1 MSTSSFDLEAHVIQR
16 YSGEALIQRLLW
28 IAEHSTPNNQAALRA
43 ALTVIMKQNNVIR
56 YKEIHSHSI
65 LRSALGNNSSSNNNN
80 SSALDTHWLQ
90 EAEAVNRHQVG
101 VLQSRLQTAQAH
113 LHKEAVRTAYTALAQ
128 FHWSVG
134 DLPEAFH
141 AAVRAKDYCTT
152 RNQTS
157 QTSLLILALALHSK
171 NYAAVR
177 DYVPRVE
184 HTVGMITNSSSKSGS
199 ANTSTSNANNSSNG
213 GGGGSSSSSAEA
225 LAVAIVKNR
234 VQTASGLERLAAGAL
249 TQAAQKLSAV
259 ALNSTLDSSSSSE
272 GGHSESGGSNEGS
285 SGKEDWEST
294 VLAPEDV
301 CVYAAVLTLSHGD
314 RTAALH
320 LAEHPEAL
328 ERVPILREVLVQF
341 YKRASYKTAWELLE
355 THVWPLLQNDLYFQQ
370 PYYNF
375 ENSTSISMGVAP
387 LTILDAVQQS
397 IRHKA
402 IGQFWKPYHN
412 CPLATMAEQLGQG
425 LAGPNLEETVI
436 QLLKNNRRGGAD
448 SFVLPTDTRLD
459 WRTHTLVRERPD
471 SEADRLLATTQKME
485 TTSTR
490 VLNDTYA
497 MVIRLACIEHDL
509 VIQDPSGGKRGRG
522 RGGGWG
528 GRKAAAAAAGAAA
541 AAAAGGFEVGGSS
554 DDEDDGD
561 AHMVDAIQMGDGMNP
576 EDLY

>member
-1 MSTSSFDLEAHVIQR
+1 MSTPSFDLEAHVIQR

-28 IAEHSTPNNQAALRA
+28 IAEHSPNNQAALRA
-43 ALTVIMKQNNVIR
+43 VLTIIMKQNNVIR
-56 YKEIHSHSI
+56 YKEIHNHSV
-65 LRSALGNNSSSNNNN
+65 LRNTLGNIST
-80 SSALDTHWLQ
+80 LDTHWLQ
-90 EAEAVNRHQVG
+90 EAEAQNRHQLG

-152 RNQTS
+152 RSQTS
-157 QTSLLILALALHSK
+157 HTSLLILAVALHSK

-184 HTVGMITNSSSKSGS
+184 HTVGMI
-199 ANTSTSNANNSSNG
+199 NNSSTSGTANVNNNNNNNNS
-213 GGGGSSSSSAEA
+213 GGGSNNAEA

-234 VQTASGLERLAAGAL
+234 VQTASGLERLSSGFL
-249 TQAAQKLSAV
+249 TQAAQKLSIV
-259 ALNSTLDSSSSSE
+259 ALNTTLDSSSSSSTD
-272 GGHSESGGSNEGS
+272 GADHNESGS
-285 SGKEDWEST
+285 KDDWDRT
-294 VLAPEDV
+294 VLSPEDLAL
-301 CVYAAVLTLSHGD
+301 YAAVLTLSHGD
-314 RTAALH
+314 RAAALQ

-370 PYYNF
+370 PTYSF
-375 ENSTSISMGVAP
+375 ENNSNIGTDVAP
-387 LTILDAVQQS
+387 LTILDAVQQA

-412 CPLATMAEQLGQG
+412 CPIATMAEQLGQG

-436 QLLKNNRRGGAD
+436 QLLKNNRRGGGGGD
-448 SFVLPTDTRLD
+448 HFVLPMDTRLD
-459 WRTHTLVRERPD
+459 WRTHTLVRELPD
-471 SEADRLLATTQKME
+471 PEADRLLGTTQKMQN
-485 TTSTR
+485 TSTR

-497 MVIRLACIEHDL
+497 MVIRLACLEHDL
-509 VIQDPSGGKRGRG
+509 VVQDPSGGKRGR
-522 RGGGWG
+522 RGHGWGG
-528 GRKAAAAAAGAAA
+528 GRKAAAAGAAA
-541 AAAAGGFEVGGSS
+541 GGGFEVGASS
-554 DDEDDGD
+554 DEEEDDGD
-561 AHMVDAIQMGDGMNP
+561 AHMVDAIQMGEMNP
-576 EDLY
+576 EDMY